1 MIQHQRG
8 KAWYSEI
15 IKCNLK
21 TILKYFMACVDD
33 ILNYNIHYQTKKEV
47 LNKRIKVRNTKVG
60 FLSKKN
66 PN

>member
-1 MIQHQRG
+1 
-8 KAWYSEI
+8 
-15 IKCNLK
+15 
-21 TILKYFMACVDD
+21 MACVDD

-47 LNKRIKVRNTKVG
+47 LNKSIKVRNTKVD